1 MKNIGIWIDKR
12 VAKIVS
18 IENGIERLE
27 TLLSQVE
34 DYHIG
39 GGSGTKFKGGPQDVV
54 QDSKY
59 LEREKLQLKTYF
71 KTIASEIK
79 DSDAIVLF
87 GPAEIKD
94 KFNKALNASYKDL
107 SAKVKDVVTADSMTK
122 RQVKAWVKAF
132 YKKLLPKLLLAAWS
146 YYLF

>member
-1 MKNIGIWIDKR
+1 MVQSKFNLKKRSTGIWLDKEK
-12 VAKIVS
+12 AIVVTLINGEIS
-18 IENGIERLE
+18 VNTVLSNIEYFHVI
-27 TLLSQVE
+27 
-34 DYHIG
+34 
-39 GGSGTKFKGGPQDVV
+39 GGSGTRLKGGPQYVV

-94 KFNKALNASYKDL
+94 KFNKALNTSYKDL

-132 YKKLLPKLLLAAWS
+132 YKEGRL
-146 YYLF
+146 

>member
-1 MKNIGIWIDKR
+1 MPDENFTLWQSLNIG
-12 VAKIVS
+12 
-18 IENGIERLE
+18 GL
-27 TLLSQVE
+27 
-34 DYHIG
+34 
-39 GGSGTKFKGGPQDVV
+39 GSAFEPT
-54 QDSKY
+54 
-59 LEREKLQLKTYF
+59 LKTYF

-132 YKKLLPKLLLAAWS
+132 YKKGRL
-146 YYLF
+146 

>member
-1 MKNIGIWIDKR
+1 MVQSKFNLKKRSTGVWLDKEKAIVVTLVNGEISVNTVLSNIEYFHVI
-12 VAKIVS
+12 
-18 IENGIERLE
+18 
-27 TLLSQVE
+27 
-34 DYHIG
+34 
-39 GGSGTKFKGGPQDVV
+39 GGSGTRLKGGPQDVV

-94 KFNKALNASYKDL
+94 KFNKALNTSYKDL
-107 SAKVKDVVTADSMTK
+107 SIIVKDGVTADSMTK

-132 YKKLLPKLLLAAWS
+132 YKKGRL
-146 YYLF
+146 

>member
-1 MKNIGIWIDKR
+1 MVKSKFNLKKRSTGVWLDKEK
-12 VAKIVS
+12 AIIVTLH
-18 IENGIERLE
+18 NGDISVN
-27 TLLSQVE
+27 TLLSNVE
-34 DYHIG
+34 YFHVS
-39 GGSGTKFKGGPQDVV
+39 GGSGTRLKGGPQDVI

-71 KTIASEIK
+71 KNLATEIK
-79 DSDAIVLF
+79 DVDALVLF

-94 KFNKALNASYKDL
+94 KFNKELNASYKDL

-132 YKKLLPKLLLAAWS
+132 YKEGRL
-146 YYLF
+146 

>member
-1 MKNIGIWIDKR
+1 MVQSKFNLKKRSTGVWLDKEK
-12 VAKIVS
+12 AIIVTLH
-18 IENGIERLE
+18 NGDISVN
-27 TLLSQVE
+27 TLLSNIEYFHV
-34 DYHIG
+34 I
-39 GGSGTKFKGGPQDVV
+39 GGSGTRLKGGPQDVI

-94 KFNKALNASYKDL
+94 KFNKALNTSYKDL

-132 YKKLLPKLLLAAWS
+132 YKKGRL
-146 YYLF
+146 